1 MQPDRCSRKN
11 AETAE
16 FLYLQAE
23 ITLPCYPAILTKVFS
38 RGATASYKAA
48 LFRETAFH
56 EPIKNRPHDARKS
69 CIMHASDAG

>member
-23 ITLPCYPAILTKVFS
+23 TVSRRCLTNAVEMFFPD
-38 RGATASYKAA
+38 AMTFYKAA

-56 EPIKNRPHDARKS
+56 ETVKNRPHDARKS
-69 CIMHASDAG
+69 CITHAIDAG